1 MYFAKEFLHDKTD
14 RKYVSV
20 LKKNE
25 KVVFWGAQ
33 IEMRMFYYLIYK
45 LYANKRLKQQQHIHY
60 NNIEY
65 ILLYMINII

>member
-14 RKYVSV
+14 QKYVSV

-33 IEMRMFYYLIYK
+33 IEMRMFYLSYL
-45 LYANKRLKQQQHIHY
+45 
-60 NNIEY
+60 
-65 ILLYMINII
+65 

>member
-1 MYFAKEFLHDKTD
+1 MYFAKDFLHDKTD

-45 LYANKRLKQQQHIHY
+45 LYANKRLKQ
-60 NNIEY
+60 
-65 ILLYMINII
+65 